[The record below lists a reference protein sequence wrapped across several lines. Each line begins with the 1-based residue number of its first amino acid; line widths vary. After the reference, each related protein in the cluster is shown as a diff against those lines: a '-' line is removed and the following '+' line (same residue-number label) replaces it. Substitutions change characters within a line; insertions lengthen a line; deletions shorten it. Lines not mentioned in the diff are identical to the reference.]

1 MAREMTRAEFERK
14 MRYVQAALARA
25 AGEKLPSEMTG
36 EELEA
41 YRMENNPLYRRKSR
55 AQRCA
60 EAEEAW
66 IEREADMHNERA
78 MFAQ

>member
-25 AGEKLPSEMTG
+25 AGETLPADMTE

-55 AQRCA
+55 AQRYA
-60 EAEEAW
+60 EAEAEW
-66 IEREADMHNERA
+66 IERTADEYTERR
-78 MFAQ
+78 FAQ